1 MLEEGKKRQLVEN
14 INQYNHLLGN
24 FMSKMDAKSDVSENM
39 EKRGQGNS
47 SNHKQ
52 LIVLKVELCKLL
64 KSISF
69 ALVVSRR

>member
-24 FMSKMDAKSDVSENM
+24 FMSKMDAKSDVLENM
-39 EKRGQGNS
+39 GQGNS